1 MTTSDKAIH
10 IFIIHVRGQKERE
23 EFIQAQLDK
32 LGFPYEYI
40 LEGNMEDLTPD
51 IIDKY
56 FTDNGTSETMYGVY
70 PRTSCAYKGIRAYE
84 RIVEKGLKGA
94 LVFED
99 DIRLFP
105 GFKEKFL
112 ETLDEIETYHANES
126 LMVNYEESSLLL
138 VPRSQRKEGQHLY
151 KAERDRFAG
160 CYYITNKAAKTIVEY
175 VHKNKCDT
183 TLDRFHTELVEQGL
197 INYYWSYPCLAVQCS
212 CDGSMPTMIPT
223 KPRPLKR
230 LKWFYKRFY
239 KHLLYWFR

>member
-1 MTTSDKAIH
+1 MTTSDKATN

-23 EFIQAQLDK
+23 AFIQTQLDR

-40 LEGNMEDLTPD
+40 LEGNMEDLTQE

-56 FTDNGTSETMYGVY
+56 FVDDGTPETMHGVY

-84 RIVEKGLKGA
+84 RIVEKELKGA
-94 LVFED
+94 LIFED

-105 GFKEKFL
+105 GFKEKFYNS
-112 ETLDEIETYHANES
+112 LDEIEHYHADEP
-126 LMVNYEESSLLL
+126 LIANYEESSLLL
-138 VPRSQRKEGQHLY
+138 VPRSKRKEGQYLY
-151 KAERDRFAG
+151 RAERDRFAG
-160 CYYITNKAAKTIVEY
+160 CYYITYKAAKAIVEY
-175 VHKNKCDT
+175 VQKNKCNT
-183 TLDRFHTELVEQGL
+183 TLDRFHTKLTEQGL

>member
-1 MTTSDKAIH
+1 MTTSNKATN

-23 EFIQAQLDK
+23 AFIQAQLDK

-40 LEGNMEDLTPD
+40 LEGNMEDLTQE
-51 IIDKY
+51 IIEKY
-56 FTDNGTSETMYGVY
+56 FVDNGTPETMHGVY
-70 PRTSCAYKGIRAYE
+70 PRTSCAFKEIRAYE
-84 RIVEKGLKGA
+84 RIVERSLKGA

-105 GFKEKFL
+105 GFKENFL
-112 ETLDEIETYHANES
+112 KTLDEIEKFHASES
-126 LMVNYEESSLLL
+126 LIANYEESSLLL
-138 VPRSQRKEGQHLY
+138 VPRSQREGGQYLY
-151 KAERDRFAG
+151 RAERDRFTG
-160 CYYITNKAAKTIVEY
+160 CYYINYKAAKTIVEY

-183 TLDRFHTELVEQGL
+183 TLDRFHTELIEQGL

-223 KPRPLKR
+223 RPRPLKR

-239 KHLLYWFR
+239 KHLLYWLR

>member
-1 MTTSDKAIH
+1 MTTSDKATN

-23 EFIQAQLDK
+23 AFIQTQLDR

-40 LEGNMEDLTPD
+40 LEGNMEDLTQE
-51 IIDKY
+51 IIDRY
-56 FTDNGTSETMYGVY
+56 FVDDGTPETMHGVY

-84 RIVEKGLKGA
+84 RIVEKGIKGA
-94 LVFED
+94 LIFED
-99 DIRLFP
+99 DIRLFH
-105 GFKEKFL
+105 GFKENFYK
-112 ETLDEIETYHANES
+112 TLDEIEHYHADEP

-138 VPRSQRKEGQHLY
+138 VPRSKRKEGQYLY
-151 KAERDRFAG
+151 RAERDRFAG
-160 CYYITNKAAKTIVEY
+160 CYYITYKAAKAIVEY
-175 VHKNKCDT
+175 VQKNKCNT
-183 TLDRFHTELVEQGL
+183 TLDRFHTKLTEQGL